1 MDITPQ
7 QRSQLHDAPSIC
19 FSRSRMENTM
29 AAASSFQPMPTLI
42 RMMQSAGGRQVSFAP
57 FAVYIIT
64 SFLKK
69 KQPTLRIQ
77 IKLPRKKAKKKNY
90 GILDYYK
97 FLSAKIIG
105 IHSLLVQ

>member
-1 MDITPQ
+1 
-7 QRSQLHDAPSIC
+7 
-19 FSRSRMENTM
+19 
-29 AAASSFQPMPTLI
+29 MPTLI
-42 RMMQSAGGRQVSFAP
+42 RLLKVFLVLVTLTEPIERMMQSAGGRQVSFAP

-69 KQPTLRIQ
+69 KTANSTDSNKVSL
-77 IKLPRKKAKKKNY
+77 KKSKKKKNY

>member
-1 MDITPQ
+1 
-7 QRSQLHDAPSIC
+7 
-19 FSRSRMENTM
+19 
-29 AAASSFQPMPTLI
+29 MPTLI
-42 RMMQSAGGRQVSFAP
+42 SNLTEPIERMMQSAGGRQVSFAP

-77 IKLPRKKAKKKNY
+77 IKLTPKKAKKKKNY

>member
-1 MDITPQ
+1 
-7 QRSQLHDAPSIC
+7 
-19 FSRSRMENTM
+19 
-29 AAASSFQPMPTLI
+29 MPTLI
-42 RMMQSAGGRQVSFAP
+42 RLLKVFLVLVTLTEPIERMMQSAGGRQVSFAP

-77 IKLPRKKAKKKNY
+77 IKLTPKKAKKKKKNY

-97 FLSAKIIG
+97 FLSAK
-105 IHSLLVQ
+105 S

>member
-1 MDITPQ
+1 
-7 QRSQLHDAPSIC
+7 
-19 FSRSRMENTM
+19 
-29 AAASSFQPMPTLI
+29 MPTLI
-42 RMMQSAGGRQVSFAP
+42 RLLKVFLVLVTLTEPIERMMQSAGGRQVSFAP

-77 IKLPRKKAKKKNY
+77 IKLTPKKAKKKNY

-97 FLSAKIIG
+97 FLSAK
-105 IHSLLVQ
+105 S

>member
-1 MDITPQ
+1 
-7 QRSQLHDAPSIC
+7 
-19 FSRSRMENTM
+19 
-29 AAASSFQPMPTLI
+29 MPTLI
-42 RMMQSAGGRQVSFAP
+42 RLLKVFLVLVTLTEPIERMMQSAGGRQVSFAP

-77 IKLPRKKAKKKNY
+77 IKLTPKKAKKKKNY